1 MENNTKKFWESKT
14 MWFSI
19 AIGLIGILEAVQQS
33 LSESGETGII
43 ITGIAVVNMILRSV
57 TNKGIK

>member
-57 TNKGIK
+57 TNKGIE

>member
-1 MENNTKKFWESKT
+1 MENKNWYESKT

-19 AIGLIGILEAVQQS
+19 VIGLIGILESVQQS

-57 TNKGIK
+57 TNKGIE